1 MNSRFYIKINP
12 KFQFSKIS
20 LNKQTGFNSDMNLKK
35 ILYHYD
41 DKNII
46 KKFNFE
52 SLKVK
57 NNDKQ
62 MKSILS
68 KYKNGLN
75 QSNNN
80 KYVDNL
86 TSISNEKKINDIN
99 SLRSKLLRNN
109 NKLKSIDFNVN
120 NNINKDHDFKL
131 NINHYLSERKIKNII
146 SRNEASQNKIQNYL
160 SENTKNS
167 YDISLNNNMNDLKIN
182 KSHCLKN
189 SNKLYLPYI
198 PTNIIRKSNNMRS
211 FLRKIEFNK
220 NYEHL
225 NKERSNETIKQ
236 ITIYN
241 GKKNEKDIFKNINY
255 FIDNKKSKIKVND
268 IQRNKNIIN
277 DNDYF
282 QKFFF
287 IKRKSSIMKDKLNN
301 INKNDNDINKD
312 GEINNQEAKNVESDR
327 YMIYENSKK
336 YIDTDKIYNSRKFC
350 LANIPNVSLDK
361 EVLNV
366 KYFESNV
373 KNIKDSQLDL
383 PICIKL
389 TK

>member
-1 MNSRFYIKINP
+1 
-12 KFQFSKIS
+12 
-20 LNKQTGFNSDMNLKK
+20 
-35 ILYHYD
+35 
-41 DKNII
+41 
-46 KKFNFE
+46 
-52 SLKVK
+52 
-57 NNDKQ
+57 
-62 MKSILS
+62 MKSILT

-80 KYVDNL
+80 KYMDNL

-120 NNINKDHDFKL
+120 NNINKDHDLKL

-160 SENTKNS
+160 SENSKNS

-220 NYEHL
+220 NYEDL
-225 NKERSNETIKQ
+225 NKERSNETNKQ

-277 DNDYF
+277 DDDYF

-336 YIDTDKIYNSRKFC
+336 YIDTDKIYNSRKFG